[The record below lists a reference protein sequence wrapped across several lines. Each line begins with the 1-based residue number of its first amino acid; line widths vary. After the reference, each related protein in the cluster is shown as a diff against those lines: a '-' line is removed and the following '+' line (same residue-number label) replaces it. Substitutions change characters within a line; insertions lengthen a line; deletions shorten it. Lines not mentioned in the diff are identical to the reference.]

1 MTRFI
6 IQRLV
11 QLLIVLA
18 GISIITYSLVYL
30 SPSDPAEIQLLANDV
45 TPTEEALEKLR
56 DEMGL
61 NEPFLVQYMNWLKDL
76 LSGDLG
82 YSYHFRENVSEVILD
97 KLPLTVLL
105 ACAAFIIFV
114 VSSLVL
120 GILSAVYQNRLI
132 DYVIR
137 VVSFMGIS
145 VPGFWLGLILLYV
158 FAVKM
163 KVLPVTYTGEWY
175 NIILPAV
182 TLACPLIGKYT
193 RLIRAEVLEQYR
205 SDYVIGARM
214 NGTSGWHI
222 MMQYILPNAIINLVP
237 LIGLSIAALLGGTVI
252 VESIFSWNGL
262 GMMASDAITYR
273 DYDLLQTYVLFM
285 TIIYVVINF
294 TVDIAVRMLDP
305 RLARN
310 EELA

>member
-1 MTRFI
+1 MRKFI
-6 IQRLV
+6 IQRFV
-11 QLLIVLA
+11 QLLVVLA

-61 NEPFLVQYMNWLKDL
+61 NEPFLVQYMNWLKSL

-82 YSYHFRENVSEVILD
+82 YSYHFHENVSEIIWD

-105 ACAAFIIFV
+105 TCASFIIFV

-120 GILSAVYQNRLI
+120 GVLSAIYQNRLI

-214 NGTSGWHI
+214 NGTSSWHI
-222 MMQYILPNAIINLVP
+222 MMQYVFPNAIINLVP

-262 GMMASDAITYR
+262 GMMALNAITYR